1 MAVREAD
8 VRLAVTVDE
17 LPVRKSGI
25 RRFMKAF
32 FSRPAVVV
40 CVAVLSAAL
49 LTAIFAPLLAPYDP
63 NEQNLV
69 ESLRQPS
76 GDHWLGTDMLG
87 RDVLSRV
94 IYGTRI
100 SLAVG
105 FVVVFIAGVLGMSLG
120 LLSGYLGGWVDT
132 VLMRVMDAMIAVPM
146 IVLAMALGAA
156 LGGGIVNVILSLGIA
171 IVPTYARLMRGQVLA
186 VKHADYV
193 VAGTLIGASALRNML
208 VHVFPNCISPLIVL
222 MTMNLGTAILAEA
235 GLSFLGLGIDPPDPS
250 WGSMVNDGYR
260 YLLSNPLISLAPGF
274 AIMAVVLSCNIL
286 GDALRDALDPRLRH

>member
-1 MAVREAD
+1 MAVWEAD
-8 VRLAVTVDE
+8 VRLAVSAE
-17 LPVRKSGI
+17 QLPVRKSGL
-25 RRFMKAF
+25 RRFVKAF
-32 FSRPAVVV
+32 FSRPVVLV
-40 CVAVLSAAL
+40 CVAVLAVAVV
-49 LTAIFAPLLAPYDP
+49 TAIFAPLIAPYDP
-63 NEQNLV
+63 NEQNLA
-69 ESLRQPS
+69 ESLKQPS
-76 GDHWLGTDMLG
+76 AEHWLGTDMLG

-94 IYGTRI
+94 VYGTRI

-120 LLSGYLGGWVDT
+120 LLSGYVGGWVDT

-146 IVLAMALGAA
+146 IVLAMALGAV

-186 VKHADYV
+186 VKHSDFV

-208 VHVFPNCISPLIVL
+208 VHVFPNCVSPLIVL

-260 YLLSNPLISLAPGF
+260 YLLSNPLISLAPGV
-274 AIMAVVLSCNIL
+274 AIMAVVLSCNII
-286 GDALRDALDPRLRH
+286 GDALRDALDPRLRN